1 MTSSDQDQTE
11 TVQPEADEKWVLLQD
26 GGDAFKERL
35 LEEQHGDAM
44 GEKQNV
50 PPELS
55 EEDLEKLA
63 HWCRS
68 GSHESLS
75 DVMGIIRN
83 AAARLKTNRDAKKF
97 LWWGFSGSWNDPF
110 VHNGL
115 WKDKRLSVLSA
126 VLFAR
131 TVLHVLATV
140 ASLTES
146 SAIHAL
152 LITLK
157 HFTQATL
164 SASLFSI
171 GTSFLS
177 LTAIKTCLLAK
188 SGLGSVTDVL
198 LAANGLILLV
208 ACYACIWELG
218 SGITV
223 FQGALREVNLEWFP
237 HVLADVAMVYGL
249 TASIVTSA
257 ALVFRMCTDVKATSK
272 AVLLNDRVRMEY
284 RKLVASARL
293 KERARL
299 ESLLYVVVA
308 ICGILC
314 SVLFAIFAYILGM
327 ILFEV
332 AAFLSPAAPAASGGV

>member
-131 TVLHVLATV
+131 TV
-140 ASLTES
+140 
-146 SAIHAL
+146 
-152 LITLK
+152 
-157 HFTQATL
+157 
-164 SASLFSI
+164 
-171 GTSFLS
+171 
-177 LTAIKTCLLAK
+177 
-188 SGLGSVTDVL
+188 
-198 LAANGLILLV
+198 
-208 ACYACIWELG
+208 
-218 SGITV
+218 